1 MKIDAENREDHI
13 WSTLKGFAAPLELL
27 LFTGLSKQKAD
38 STSLA
43 VQWWRLCASDAGGMG
58 LIPGQGT
65 KILQA
70 VQCRQKEKIKNKQTN
85 KIEGRQS

>member
-27 LFTGLSKQKAD
+27 LFMGLSKQKVD
-38 STSLA
+38 STCLA
-43 VQWWRLCASDAGGMG
+43 VQWLRLCASNAGGMG
-58 LIPGQGT
+58 LISSQGP

-70 VQCRQKEKIKNKQTN
+70 AQCRQKVKI
-85 KIEGRQS
+85 

>member
-27 LFTGLSKQKAD
+27 SFTGLSKQKAD

-43 VQWWRLCASDAGGMG
+43 VQW
-58 LIPGQGT
+58 
-65 KILQA
+65 
-70 VQCRQKEKIKNKQTN
+70 
-85 KIEGRQS
+85 

>member
-43 VQWWRLCASDAGGMG
+43 VQWWRLCAGGMG